1 MSRFNHGN
9 NSQRF
14 DLYTFYAR
22 IIKGKI
28 VELLD
33 KDGNTPFDSDTIDNS
48 VWDYSAQLYAEM
60 QEVGIL
66 PYFDSENFRQDS
78 DGSGNNNFNVISRTQ
93 AEAKVFRPLRR
104 FLYSLDSEEGISSD
118 NLITTGF
125 SRNYYSAPMADS
137 DGTIRHV
144 NIYSVLKSHFNRW
157 ISYDSFERQ
166 KLTSLVIDNLNEDSD
181 VRYRFADNFV
191 KALEEDSDLSR
202 RLVETYSNVLQSDSD
217 EGHSPRQEYIQTIIT
232 GLRGLTPGGDSDEA
246 VRLGHVI
253 TAVLNNNSDSDS
265 DIRNKYAWR
274 FIKSL
279 RFDSEQADSDL
290 QNRLRDIIS
299 NTELTYLES
308 PLTDTRKIIPMDS
321 DDTGSIGDSDTRWA
335 LGNFTTTR
343 TDDLKIRSLGG
354 IQGDLQKGIIYVSD
368 SEGLLFTN
376 NGARINPNNGV
387 TRLRRINVIND
398 SRFSG
403 PTRISDLDYEGVVHT
418 GRDSDG
424 RQITNTNVRYNDS
437 DGLILFGKNQMA
449 FDSDKWWSEVLHN
462 IDVFTI
468 DSEDM
473 RDIMRETH
481 VLSENNFPIGQRGFT
496 YHIDSENSNKLASR
510 DLVYVSDKIVDTSRE
525 LNRALGDITTKQQ
538 IFNTWYRISHQWN
551 NGATP
556 GTFTYPANASEQNS
570 WAYDAVNDVIYTTA
584 NTTTFCGFISSDS
597 YDDYTFNSTMNAPYS
612 GIADTNDDDTI
623 ASIVGFVTEGI
634 FGQPGY
640 REHTL
645 SFIRVHGGFP
655 MTDQNLGNV
664 QWALVYNY
672 NQDDVRLL
680 VDKTSSAP
688 VSTAPWN
695 TSPNGTRVEIRRKGD
710 LLTAYCSQMNSL
722 TIDSDTEIT
731 WDLSSDSDTLKF
743 RGPVRYGYGAH
754 SQQGSYWSSIFFKPD
769 KGDYLH
775 DLHSTIDGSKYTNNQ
790 GGNVYEYDID
800 YAQWIMDSDLTV
812 FNTIGRNRLAHN
824 KDTGKTYVPN
834 TSTNLVNQVMTSRK
848 FSDVMY
854 LPALSSA
861 PDSDMLGNLGLRPGT
876 IARADG
882 VGWDP
887 KSKGGTTPY
896 FVFYNGVAWYEMDT
910 S

>member
-33 KDGNTPFDSDTIDNS
+33 KDGNTPFDSDAIDNS

-60 QEVGIL
+60 QQVGIL

-78 DGSGNNNFNVISRTQ
+78 DGSGSNNWNVISRTQ
-93 AEAKVFRPLRR
+93 AEAKVYRPLRR
-104 FLYSLDSEEGISSD
+104 FLFSLDSEEGISSS
-118 NLITTGF
+118 NIITPGF
-125 SRNYYSAPMADS
+125 NRNYYTIPVSDS
-137 DGTIRHV
+137 EGTIRHV
-144 NIYSVLKSHFNRW
+144 NIYSILKSHFDRW
-157 ISYDSFERQ
+157 IGYDSFERR

-181 VRYRFADNFV
+181 VRYRYSDNFV
-191 KALEEDSDLSR
+191 KSLEEDSDLSR

-217 EGHSPRQEYIQTIIT
+217 EGHSPRQELIQAVIT

-279 RFDSEQADSDL
+279 RADSDNADSDL

-299 NTELTYLES
+299 NTELNYLES
-308 PLTDTRKIIPMDS
+308 PITTTRKLMPMDS
-321 DDTGSIGDSDTRWA
+321 DDSGSIGDSENKWS
-335 LGNFTTTR
+335 LGNFTTIR
-343 TDDLKIRSLGG
+343 TDTLKIRNASKER
-354 IQGDLQKGIIYVSD
+354 ITYVSD
-368 SEGLLFTN
+368 SEGLISTN
-376 NGARINPNNGV
+376 SNIQYQGDSEV
-387 TRLRRINVIND
+387 VLSRINVTND
-398 SRFSG
+398 TRFATSRV
-403 PTRISDLDYEGVVHT
+403 TDLDYEGVVHT
-418 GRDSDG
+418 GRNSDG
-424 RQITNTNVRYNDS
+424 RQITNTNAKYNDS
-437 DGLILFGKNQMA
+437 DGLILFGRNQMA
-449 FDSDKWWSEVLHN
+449 YDSEKWWNYVLEN
-462 IDVFTI
+462 ISVFTI
-468 DSEDM
+468 DSEDV

-481 VLSENNFPIGQRGFT
+481 VLSENTFPIGQRGNA
-496 YHIDSENSNKLASR
+496 YYIDSEQSNKLATR
-510 DLVYVSDKIVDTSRE
+510 DIVYVSDKIVDTSRE
-525 LNRALGDITTKQQ
+525 LNRALGDTTTKQQ
-538 IFNTWYRISHQWN
+538 IFNTWYRISHEYT
-551 NGATP
+551 GGGTP
-556 GTFTYPANASEQNS
+556 GTFNYPANSSEQNS
-570 WAYDAVNDVIYTTA
+570 WAYDSINDVIYTTA

-597 YDDYTFNSTMNAPYS
+597 YDDFTFNSNMNAPYS

-623 ASIVGFVTEGI
+623 ASIVGFVTEGV

-655 MTDQNLGNV
+655 MTNQNLGNV

-680 VDKTSSAP
+680 VDKTTSAP
-688 VSTAPWN
+688 VATAPWN

-710 LLTAYCSQMNSL
+710 QLTAYCSQMNSL
-722 TIDSDTEIT
+722 TIDSDTEISFN
-731 WDLSSDSDTLKF
+731 LASDSDTLKF

-769 KGDYLH
+769 EGSYLH
-775 DLHSTIDGSKYTNNQ
+775 DLHSTIDGNKYQNNE
-790 GGNVYEYDID
+790 GGNVYEYDND
-800 YAQWIMDSDLTV
+800 TGLWTMDSDLTV
-812 FNTIGRNRLAHN
+812 YNTIGRSRLAHN
-824 KDTGKTYVPN
+824 KITGKTYVPN
-834 TSTNLVNQVMTSRK
+834 TDTNLVNQVMSSRK
-848 FSDVMY
+848 LSDVLH
-854 LPALSSA
+854 LPALSSE
-861 PDSDMLGNLGLRPGT
+861 PDSEILGHLGLRPGT

-887 KSKGGTTPY
+887 KSKGGSTPY
-896 FVFYNGVAWYEMDT
+896 FVFYQNDSDTWREMVT

>member
-48 VWDYSAQLYAEM
+48 VWDYAAQLYADM
-60 QEVGIL
+60 QQVGIL

-78 DGSGNNNFNVISRTQ
+78 DGSGNNNFNSISRTQ

-104 FLYSLDSEEGISSD
+104 FLYSLDSEEGID
-118 NLITTGF
+118 NSANTITSGF
-125 SRNYYSAPMADS
+125 TRKYYSTPMSDS
-137 DGTIRHV
+137 DGTLRHV
-144 NIYSVLKSHFNRW
+144 NIYSILKSHFDRW
-157 ISYDSFERQ
+157 IRYDSFERR

-181 VRYRFADNFV
+181 IRYRFGDNFCT
-191 KALEEDSDLSR
+191 ALEEDSDLSR
-202 RLVETYSNVLQSDSD
+202 RVVEFYSNVLQSDSD
-217 EGHSPRQEYIQTIIT
+217 EGHSPRQEYIQTVIT

-265 DIRNKYAWR
+265 DIRNKFAWQ

-299 NTELTYLES
+299 NTELTYLET
-308 PLTDTRKIIPMDS
+308 PTTTARKVMPMDS
-321 DDTGSIGDSDTRWA
+321 DDTGTIGDSEKRFA
-335 LGNFTTTR
+335 LGNFTTVR
-343 TDDLKIRSLGG
+343 TDTLKVRSA
-354 IQGDLQKGIIYVSD
+354 DKDRIIYVSD
-368 SEGLLFTN
+368 SEGLLSTN
-376 NGARINPNNGV
+376 SGLQYQGDSEVVVSRIDV
-387 TRLRRINVIND
+387 TTD
-398 SRFSG
+398 SRF
-403 PTRISDLDYEGVVHT
+403 PTLRISDLDYEGIVHT
-418 GRDSDG
+418 GLDSDG
-424 RQITNTNVRYNDS
+424 RQITNTNARYNDS
-437 DGLILFGKNQMA
+437 DGLILFGRNQLA
-449 FDSDKWWSEVLHN
+449 YDSEKWWNYVMEN
-462 IDVFTI
+462 IGVFTI
-468 DSEDM
+468 DSEDV

-481 VLSENNFPIGQRGFT
+481 VLSENNFPIGQRGNT
-496 YHIDSENSNKLASR
+496 YYIDSENSNKLATR
-510 DLVYVSDKIVDTSRE
+510 DLVFVSDKIVDTSRE
-525 LNRALGDITTKQQ
+525 LSRALGDTTTKQE
-538 IFNTWYRISHQWN
+538 IFNTWYRISHQYN
-551 NGATP
+551 NGASP

-570 WAYDAVNDVIYTTA
+570 WAYDAVSDVIYTTA

-623 ASIVGFVTEGI
+623 ASIVGFVTEGT

-710 LLTAYCSQMNSL
+710 QLTAYCSQMNSL
-722 TIDSDTEIT
+722 TIDSDTEISF
-731 WDLSSDSDTLKF
+731 DLSSDSDTLKF

-769 KGDYLH
+769 VGSYLH
-775 DLHSTIDGSKYTNNQ
+775 DLHSTVDGSKYENDE
-790 GGNVYEYDID
+790 GGNVYEFDID
-800 YAQWIMDSDLTV
+800 TGLWTMDSDLTV
-812 FNTIGRNRLAHN
+812 YNTIGRNRLAHN
-824 KDTGKTYVPN
+824 KLTGKTYVPN

-854 LPALSSA
+854 LPALSSE

-887 KSKGGTTPY
+887 KSKGGSTPY